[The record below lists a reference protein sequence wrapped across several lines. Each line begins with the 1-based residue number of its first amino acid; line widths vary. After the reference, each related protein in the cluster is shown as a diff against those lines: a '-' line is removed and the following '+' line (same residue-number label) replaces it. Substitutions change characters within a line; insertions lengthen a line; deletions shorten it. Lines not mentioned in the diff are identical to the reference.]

1 MIIFD
6 KPMKTNVDNH
16 LMTTFFEGAIS
27 ENGVEK

>member
-6 KPMKTNVDNH
+6 KLMETNVDNY
-16 LMTTFFEGAIS
+16 LMTTFFQGAIS